1 MSMTNAALLR
11 ASWESW
17 ISNDNRPRS
26 GPWWLQWVWTLLFSA
41 ALALP
46 FTLLGYISFGSGKWL
61 TLQAWGYWYGK
72 NLIVC
77 TTICLVIHGL
87 FDASRA
93 LFATPRRIG
102 GWSPLQRT
110 LFFSGVP
117 MVGVVIGWP
126 LGLVLAGTE
135 LTRWLASAKGL
146 GNAAGS
152 LAFALVITFVLH
164 HWFSAKTR
172 QLEAERRA
180 TEAQLR
186 LLQAQIEPHFLF
198 NTLANVSS
206 LMDHDP
212 PRAKQMLASF
222 TDYLRASLGTLRA
235 EHSTVANE
243 LELAQSYLQLLQA
256 RMEERLRFSIEA
268 DEATRAQ
275 PLPPLLLQPLVENA
289 VVHGLEPSIEGG
301 MVQVRAEVVDGA
313 LRLEVK
319 DDGRGIDAPPR
330 PGKRGAGVALA
341 NVRQR
346 LATRYGSAA
355 TLELLPGQPGTLARI
370 TIPLDAPA

>member
-1 MSMTNAALLR
+1 
-11 ASWESW
+11 
-17 ISNDNRPRS
+17 
-26 GPWWLQWVWTLLFSA
+26 
-41 ALALP
+41 
-46 FTLLGYISFGSGKWL
+46 
-61 TLQAWGYWYGK
+61 
-72 NLIVC
+72 
-77 TTICLVIHGL
+77 
-87 FDASRA
+87 
-93 LFATPRRIG
+93 
-102 GWSPLQRT
+102 
-110 LFFSGVP
+110 
-117 MVGVVIGWP
+117 
-126 LGLVLAGTE
+126 
-135 LTRWLASAKGL
+135 
-146 GNAAGS
+146 
-152 LAFALVITFVLH
+152 
-164 HWFSAKTR
+164 
-172 QLEAERRA
+172 
-180 TEAQLR
+180 
-186 LLQAQIEPHFLF
+186 
-198 NTLANVSS
+198 
-206 LMDHDP
+206 
-212 PRAKQMLASF
+212 MLASF